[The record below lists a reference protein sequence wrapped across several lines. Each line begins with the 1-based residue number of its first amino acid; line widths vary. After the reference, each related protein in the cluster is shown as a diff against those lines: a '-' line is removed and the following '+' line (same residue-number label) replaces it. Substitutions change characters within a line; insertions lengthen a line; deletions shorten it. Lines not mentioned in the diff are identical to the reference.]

1 MSLIKD
7 AINAC
12 SHFTGNL
19 MIKSANRG
27 ITNAGL
33 PYYTIMF
40 QDISGSIEARKWDAT
55 SEDDKIL
62 APGLVVYV
70 EGDVIIYK
78 GKPQMKVM
86 SILSIPQSSVDMK
99 DFIVSCPM
107 SESELK
113 ESIDGY
119 IAQIGNEKLR
129 LLVETL
135 IDDNNEKYFSYPA
148 AMTFHHSYHGGIAY
162 HSLSVLKVAMALGE
176 LYDFLDKDYL
186 IAGSLLHDIGK
197 TVELSGTIGTNYTTE
212 GKLVGH
218 ISIGAEMINA
228 TSLKLEIDDEIRFMV
243 THIILSHHGK
253 PDFGSPVLPQTPEAV
268 VIHYA
273 DDVDSKMDI
282 LKNAM
287 DETKEGEFSL
297 KLLPFDNRSFY
308 KHHRD

>member
-12 SHFTGNL
+12 GHFAGNL

-40 QDISGSIEARKWDAT
+40 QDISGSVEARKWDVNA
-55 SEDDKIL
+55 EDDKIL
-62 APGLVVYV
+62 LPGLVVYV
-70 EGDVIIYK
+70 EGDVIMYK

-107 SESELK
+107 SEEELK
-113 ESIDGY
+113 ESIFGY
-119 IAQIGNEKLR
+119 IAQISNEEIR
-129 LLVETL
+129 ILVETL
-135 IDDNNEKYFSYPA
+135 IDENSEKYFSYPA

-162 HSLSVLKVAMALGE
+162 HSLSVLKVAMALGD
-176 LYDFLDKDYL
+176 LYSFLDKDYL

-197 TVELSGTIGTNYTTE
+197 TVELSGTIGTNYTME
-212 GKLVGH
+212 GKLIGH
-218 ISIGAEMINA
+218 ISIGAEMVNA
-228 TSLKLEIDDEIRFMV
+228 ASLKLEISDEVRSMI

-253 PDFGSPVLPQTPEAV
+253 PEYGSPVLPLTSEAV
-268 VIHYA
+268 IIHFA
-273 DDVDSKMDI
+273 DDIDSKMEM
-282 LKNAM
+282 LNNAM
-287 DETKEGEFSL
+287 NETKEGEFSL
-297 KLLPFDNRSFY
+297 KLLSFDNRAFY
-308 KHHRD
+308 KHHRK